1 MTGNDVEYT
10 YGTSGNETGRLVHI
24 VDGSGSYE
32 CLYDAL
38 GNVTEDIRTIA
49 LPGSDDVYRF
59 KTKYTYDSWGRMDSM
74 AYPDGEVVS
83 YKYIWGGDL
92 FAMDGNK
99 DGTLQSYIRGIH
111 YNKFGQRDSV
121 QYGNGTRAHYT
132 YDALHRLSRLTSF
145 QIGGAVMQDIKYTF
159 DSVSNIKRIKN
170 SVLAIG
176 TLGGG
181 YDNTFEYDGL
191 HRLGGSQGHNTLGH
205 YRYTMDYTP
214 SGRITDKHLETPSG
228 SLTGP
233 ADMFYGYCND
243 QKPHTVRRIYDEKNE
258 KLFDLRWDDA
268 GNLGQISI
276 GNGDANFETGRFL
289 FWTED
294 CYGCEHRLCQSNEVS
309 NRMHAAVDE
318 KYSSY
323 YVYDHSGE
331 RRVKLTGTNDLL
343 DVNADYMYTASV
355 LREPTIYPSAYM
367 VMSNRGY
374 TNVAEVESRASS
386 LVLPRCSNVTERK
399 HYYAGTERVAARIGG
414 GGLNAI
420 DQEHG
425 LSDKSGS
432 VFKQSLEQINDRILE
447 KNDIE
452 CIANGLSSND
462 KLTIDMN
469 EVPERLQAELITDYD
484 EFRQMIADAQS
495 IHHNEPDVYFYHSD
509 HLGSAS
515 WITDN
520 GGLAVQHLQYLP
532 YGEPYV
538 NQRISGYSERF
549 TFTGKERDEET
560 GYGYFGARYMDHEL
574 MTMWLSVDPMADK
587 YPSISP
593 YAYCAWN
600 PIKLVDPNGEENI
613 IYIVNLQKDKQPSI
627 DVNKLIKEANQRF
640 ENLGLETRVM
650 LAPDGRNFDPQYM
663 DKTDSYAVIGSAF
676 EVKNFISAK
685 SGSETINSWKGGTS
699 NPERSENNYTKKGNY
714 IAIDASGLK
723 SAAYN
728 LGFDK
733 FEMAA
738 LTILHGA
745 GHNAGFNHSD
755 DISWSRRFDQNTDNA
770 SIMSS
775 GNWLKYE
782 KNKGLNYIMSPER
795 NSKYVERMK
804 SVFGTNKAHSNYD
817 NNKIKKQARYIVY

>member
-32 CLYDAL
+32 CFYDAL
-38 GNVTEDIRTIA
+38 GNVIEDIRTIA

-59 KTKYTYDSWGRMDSM
+59 QTKYTYDSWGRMDQM
-74 AYPDGEVVS
+74 IYPDGEVVS

-92 FAMDGNK
+92 FAMDGDKN
-99 DGTLQSYIRGIH
+99 GTLQSYIKGIH

-145 QIGGAVMQDIKYTF
+145 QLGGAVMQNIKYTF
-159 DSVSNIKRIKN
+159 DSVSNITNIKD

-181 YDNTFEYDGL
+181 YDNTFNYDGL
-191 HRLGGSQGHNTLGH
+191 HRLEGSQGDNTLGH

-214 SGRITDKHLETPSG
+214 SGRITSKRLRTPSS
-228 SLTGP
+228 SLTGSVN
-233 ADMFYGYCND
+233 MFYGYCND
-243 QKPHTVRRIYDEKNE
+243 QKPHTVRRIFDEKNE
-258 KLFDLRWDDA
+258 KHFDLRWDDA

-276 GNGDANFETGRFL
+276 GNEDAKFETGRFL

-294 CYGCEHRLCQSNEVS
+294 

-355 LREPTIYPSAYM
+355 LKEPTIYPSAYM
-367 VMSNRGY
+367 VMSNKGY
-374 TNVAEVESRASS
+374 T
-386 LVLPRCSNVTERK
+386 K
-399 HYYAGTERVAARIGG
+399 HYYAGAERVAARIGG
-414 GGLNAI
+414 GGLKVI

-432 VFKQSLEQINDRILE
+432 VFKQSLRQINDRILE
-447 KNDIE
+447 NNDIN

-462 KLTIDMN
+462 KLKIDMN
-469 EVPERLQAELITDYD
+469 EVPERLQAKLITDYS
-484 EFRQMIADAQS
+484 EFRHTIADAQS

-532 YGEPYV
+532 YGERYV
-538 NQRISGYSERF
+538 DQRISGYSERF

-587 YPSISP
+587 YPNISP
-593 YAYCAWN
+593 YNYCAWN
-600 PIKLVDPNGEENI
+600 PVRLVDPDGREFGDIYNLRGQHIGSDRRNDNVVYLKSTWSNRQLSTVESNFLIMFGGVKNITEETGLTNDELNLRATLSTIKQAEAGRKNPPLDYNSWNGSDHFTEDSYVDNPKA
-613 IYIVNLQKDKQPSI
+613 YARHPGTNPNTKRSASGAYQFLKRFWDSDDFSPQAQDKAAVNLMTKSGYEAALNGDMAGFINSSSKRWTSLSQWEVSDLQ
-627 DVNKLIKEANQRF
+627 DEFYYNRAKE
-640 ENLGLETRVM
+640 LVG
-650 LAPDGRNFDPQYM
+650 
-663 DKTDSYAVIGSAF
+663 KTNIATPIGSLL
-676 EVKNFISAK
+676 
-685 SGSETINSWKGGTS
+685 
-699 NPERSENNYTKKGNY
+699 KK
-714 IAIDASGLK
+714 K
-723 SAAYN
+723 
-728 LGFDK
+728 
-733 FEMAA
+733 
-738 LTILHGA
+738 
-745 GHNAGFNHSD
+745 
-755 DISWSRRFDQNTDNA
+755 
-770 SIMSS
+770 
-775 GNWLKYE
+775 
-782 KNKGLNYIMSPER
+782 
-795 NSKYVERMK
+795 
-804 SVFGTNKAHSNYD
+804 
-817 NNKIKKQARYIVY
+817 